1 MPPHNAFYSAMTESM
16 CASTTMRLVVCET
29 KGVAHDAWHLC
40 HLPLC
45 FAGLTMQ
52 QEEEA
57 GNGARS
63 ALCAVDSQSQRAAN
77 APRLAALDAG

>member
-1 MPPHNAFYSAMTESM
+1 
-16 CASTTMRLVVCET
+16 MRLLVRQGKIDMCVHNDVSGGLPD
-29 KGVAHDAWHLC
+29 KGTAHDAWHLS
-40 HLPLC
+40 HIPLC

-57 GNGARS
+57 GSGARS

-77 APRLAALDAG
+77 APRLAAHEICVQQS